1 MAALVRMV
9 FDRADTLRATRLVAR
24 AARPGVAVCRAA
36 PEADP
41 AQLARD
47 VLRAVGKRFDVS
59 DSPRRAD
66 HLWPRAAVWLSAEE
80 IHELVVI
87 RAHLL
92 PAGSVAALCAA
103 AHGAMHLSLF
113 LHGIAM
119 PEAISGA
126 LTTMEEPIVRVTDLD
141 ATEVPSP
148 LRQGLIQGG
157 VSTVAMR
164 DLDCF
169 ASAIRPTPKPRE
181 TLPTR
186 PLPPL
191 PRDDFPFFLEACD
204 RTLSPEDSKR
214 ADRIVAEAR
223 RTTDRWL
230 EGHVSWGTPEPR
242 RPSRERILAFLRS
255 LSDCEDSEEALA
267 RMRGAQIALF
277 FDDLLVEIDAP
288 AFVAAHRAGRREI
301 SRLDHHAI
309 ALLRTHSSP
318 AIASAGVLALC
329 AGAGSRLLA
338 TLNIGDFTPDG
349 SEARVDGRVVS
360 VPEPARSMLR
370 AQLRS
375 RHLEEARPEDAFFMS
390 RARPGHRAAA
400 SALRKVVERLGAQ
413 TGLAMP
419 RPGSATEPWWD
430 GPSQALRVHAL

>member
-1 MAALVRMV
+1 
-9 FDRADTLRATRLVAR
+9 
-24 AARPGVAVCRAA
+24 VCRAA

-47 VLRAVGKRFDVS
+47 VLRAVGKRYDVS

-66 HLWPRAAVWLSAEE
+66 QLWPRAAVWLSAEE
-80 IHELVVI
+80 VHELVVI

-92 PAGSVAALCAA
+92 PAGSVADLCAA
-103 AHGAMHLSLF
+103 AHEAMHLSLF
-113 LHGIAM
+113 VHGIAM

-126 LTTMEEPIVRVTDLD
+126 VTTLEEPIVRITDLD

-157 VSTVAMR
+157 VGTVALR
-164 DLDCF
+164 DLDGF
-169 ASAIRPTPKPRE
+169 ARAIRPTAARPRA
-181 TLPTR
+181 TLPAR
-186 PLPPL
+186 PLPSL

-204 RTLSPEDSKR
+204 RILSPEDSKR
-214 ADRIVAEAR
+214 ADRIVAEGR
-223 RTTDRWL
+223 RTADRWL
-230 EGHVSWGTPEPR
+230 EGHVSWGAPEPR
-242 RPSRERILAFLRS
+242 RPSRERTLAFLRS

-288 AFVAAHRAGRREI
+288 AFVAAHRAVRREI

-309 ALLRTHSSP
+309 ALLRAHSSP
-318 AIASAGVLALC
+318 TIASAGVLALC

-338 TLNIGDFTPDG
+338 TLKIGDLTQDG

-360 VPEPARSMLR
+360 VPEPARSMIR

-375 RHLEEARPEDAFFMS
+375 RHMEEARPEDAFFMS
-390 RARPGHRAAA
+390 SARPGHGAAA
-400 SALRKVVERLGAQ
+400 SALRRIVERVGAQ

-430 GPSQALRVHAL
+430 GPAQALHIHAL